1 MYDVKVV
8 EVPARRLLGLPHRGP
23 YPEIGPVFGAM
34 FGHVGKAGL
43 TPRVEAMIGVYM
55 DDPSAV
61 APADLRAF
69 AGVALPEDAECPPGL
84 EEMRLPGG
92 DHAVLT
98 LRGAYSGLA
107 DAWTHLYAAWLP
119 ASGRRAT
126 DAPSFEI
133 YLDDPTDT
141 AEADLLTELC
151 VPLA

>member
-43 TPRVEAMIGVYM
+43 MPRVEAMIGVYM
-55 DDPSAV
+55 DDPSTV
-61 APADLRAF
+61 APEDLRAF
-69 AGVALPEDAECPPGL
+69 AGVALPENVERPADL
-84 EEMRLPGG
+84 EEMRLAGG

-98 LRGAYSGLA
+98 LRGAYSGLP
-107 DAWTHLYAAWLP
+107 DAWRHLYSVWLP
-119 ASGRRAT
+119 ASGRAAT

-133 YLDDPTDT
+133 YLNDPTHT
-141 AEADLLTELC
+141 AEADLVTELC
-151 VPLA
+151 LPLA